1 MTARSILAFSLNDSR
16 LILRD
21 SFLRMMAAMIVLI
34 ALGLR
39 FGLPPL
45 TGYLEGLGLLPGA
58 LGTEPASHYFPLAL
72 AYFSLFDGPLL
83 VGFIFGFVVLDEKE
97 DRTLDAMA
105 VTPVALVDYM
115 LWRSL
120 LSWALG
126 FGVTLAQMLFV
137 GPALEQPGT
146 DAAALPGVLPLI
158 NLCAL
163 AGLGAPLFML
173 FLSATASDKVQGF
186 AMAKFIGLGG
196 LLILVGWFLPS
207 PLDWLPALFPPYLV
221 AKAYWLS
228 LSTGMGSGIG
238 GDAGA
243 SSLSLWLS
251 AAAALLLHIVAI
263 AGLIAHLDQRQR
275 A

>member
-1 MTARSILAFSLNDSR
+1 MTARSILAFGLNDSR

-21 SFLRMMAAMIVLI
+21 SFLRMMVAMIVLI

-45 TGYLEGLGLLPGA
+45 TGYLDGLGLLPGA
-58 LGTEPASHYFPLAL
+58 LATEPASHYFPLAL

-120 LSWALG
+120 LSWTLG
-126 FGVTLAQMLFV
+126 FGVTLAQMLFI
-137 GPALEQPGT
+137 GPALEQPGMDT
-146 DAAALPGVLPLI
+146 AALPSLIPLI
-158 NLCAL
+158 GLCAL
-163 AGLGAPLFML
+163 AGMGAPLFML
-173 FLSATASDKVQGF
+173 FLAATASDKVQGF
-186 AMAKFIGLGG
+186 AMAKFIGIGG

-228 LSTGMGSGIG
+228 LSTGVGSGIG

-251 AAAALLLHIVAI
+251 AVAALFLHIVAI
-263 AGLIAHLDQRQR
+263 AGLIAHLDRRQR

>member
-1 MTARSILAFSLNDSR
+1 
-16 LILRD
+16 
-21 SFLRMMAAMIVLI
+21 
-34 ALGLR
+34 
-39 FGLPPL
+39 
-45 TGYLEGLGLLPGA
+45 
-58 LGTEPASHYFPLAL
+58 
-72 AYFSLFDGPLL
+72 
-83 VGFIFGFVVLDEKE
+83 
-97 DRTLDAMA
+97 MA
-105 VTPVALVDYM
+105 VTPVALVDNM

-137 GPALEQPGT
+137 GPALEQRGI

-158 NLCAL
+158 GLCAL

-173 FLSATASDKVQGF
+173 FLAATASDKVQGF

-207 PLDWLPALFPPYLV
+207 PLDWLPGVFPPYLV

-251 AAAALLLHIVAI
+251 AVAALALHVATIGALIV
-263 AGLIAHLDQRQR
+263 HLDRRQR
-275 A
+275 T

>member
-97 DRTLDAMA
+97 DRSLDAMA

-263 AGLIAHLDQRQR
+263 AGLIAHLDRRQR